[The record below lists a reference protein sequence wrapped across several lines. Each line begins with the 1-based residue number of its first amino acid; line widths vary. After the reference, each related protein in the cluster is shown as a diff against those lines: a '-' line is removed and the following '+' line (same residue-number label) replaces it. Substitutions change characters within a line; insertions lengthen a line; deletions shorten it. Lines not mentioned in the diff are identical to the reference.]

1 MHSHTFMPRMCVC
14 IQPCRNVDRVQTPVH
29 GSRCVAGGDD
39 SGLSPF
45 QLHSVYK
52 AGGRGISIHCD
63 YIINGLLHRLLH
75 STVQSETGRK
85 EY

>member
-1 MHSHTFMPRMCVC
+1 MNPPFT
-14 IQPCRNVDRVQTPVH
+14 TA
-29 GSRCVAGGDD
+29 RCVAGGDD

-63 YIINGLLHRLLH
+63 YIIHRLQHRLLH
-75 STVQSETGRK
+75 SNVQSVTGHRG
-85 EY
+85 Y